1 MCPRPW
7 LGSRHSRSG
16 TKGTGGR
23 PGVSTTLLRSEVD
36 PEFTSMRG
44 GQAAPRRPTAHG
56 VDGGA
61 GRQESCVTVD
71 RAREFLSGPS
81 VQVAQE
87 QRDDPATWPRSA
99 SVICSASNETAR
111 YWRPDHRMK
120 STWSM
125 VTIVVVGPVAPA
137 CGAVQAAGP
146 VVVVGCAEL
155 TVPVAG
161 DAPHPAATR
170 IPGLAAHPSSSARA
184 TLRWSTGRVCRV
196 PGKDESGGKR
206 RADLVCAAR
215 STARPAGE
223 CPRQDSNLRPRD

>member
-81 VQVAQE
+81 VQVAQGAARRPGHLAKICIGDLLSVE
-87 QRDDPATWPRSA
+87 RNGEVLAPRPPDE
-99 SVICSASNETAR
+99 VDMVDGHHCCR
-111 YWRPDHRMK
+111 RPGGTCLRRRTGSRPGGGRRLCRADRPGGRRRPT
-120 STWSM
+120 SCGNQDSRA
-125 VTIVVVGPVAPA
+125 GGAPEFER
-137 CGAVQAAGP
+137 AGNAP
-146 VVVVGCAEL
+146 VVHGQSL
-155 TVPVAG
+155 SG
-161 DAPHPAATR
+161 
-170 IPGLAAHPSSSARA
+170 PG
-184 TLRWSTGRVCRV
+184 
-196 PGKDESGGKR
+196 
-206 RADLVCAAR
+206 
-215 STARPAGE
+215 
-223 CPRQDSNLRPRD
+223 